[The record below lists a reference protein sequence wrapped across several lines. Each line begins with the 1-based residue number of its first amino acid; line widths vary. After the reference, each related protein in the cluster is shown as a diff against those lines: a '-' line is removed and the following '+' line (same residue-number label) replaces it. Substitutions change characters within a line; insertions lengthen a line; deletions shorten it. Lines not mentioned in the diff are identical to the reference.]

1 MKKFLVVLLSLGLIL
16 AFGMTASAAD
26 VKFSGGWYVVGAYD
40 SNKLLSDPDAYS
52 KAYFYTRTRIQPVF
66 QVAEGLTFTTRID
79 ALEKQWGQTDWR
91 GGFDDKTNSRRQ
103 QQQITTSASGSPKA
117 QENFEFERAYV
128 VFKTA
133 VGLVEAG
140 YMSSGKF
147 GTDFGDDENTRPRVK
162 LTAPFGPFTLLLVY
176 EKLFD
181 SDTSSQ
187 VAGTN
192 TLVHEVDKDMDSYFL
207 AGVYKFA
214 QGEAG
219 ILFRYN
225 VFNATMVQASLANA
239 FKAKTWAVPVYM
251 RGTFGPVYVEGEFIY
266 LGGKAREYVNPTV
279 ATPDVDAQGY
289 GAYVKA
295 RMNFGPAY
303 AGLQASYSSGDDG
316 SDVSKSKT
324 GPTSPDLNF
333 GLILGRDE
341 LQTWENSNG
350 SATGL
355 GANGNGQSAF
365 GDGAKSNMLIGS
377 LFAGMN
383 PTPKTNVEFMI
394 IKAKVNEVSV
404 KTPTI
409 DKDLGWE
416 FDLTASY
423 KIYDN
428 LTYMVGAGYLL
439 SGDYFK
445 GNKPNASVGNDYL
458 LLNRLSLSF

>member
-26 VKFSGGWYVVGAYD
+26 VKFSGSWYVVGAYD
-40 SNKLLSDPDAYS
+40 SNKLLSDDPGVPYS

-66 QVAEGLTFTTRID
+66 VVAEGLTFTTRID

-91 GGFDDKTNSRRQ
+91 GSFDDKTNSRRQ
-103 QQQITTSASGSPKA
+103 VPVVTTAAGSSPKT

-128 VFKTA
+128 GFKTA

-140 YMSSGKF
+140 YMSSGKWA
-147 GTDFGDDENTRPRVK
+147 TDFGDDENTRPRVK
-162 LTAPFGPFTLLLVY
+162 LTAPFGPFTLLAVY

-181 SDTSSQ
+181 SDTSQ
-187 VAGTN
+187 QGTAPN
-192 TLVHEVDKDMDSYFL
+192 TLAHEVDKDMDSYFL
-207 AGVYKFA
+207 AGVYKFGA
-214 QGEAG
+214 GEG
-219 ILFRYN
+219 GLLFRYN
-225 VFNATMVQASLANA
+225 VFNATMVPVATA
-239 FKAKTWAVPVYM
+239 FKAKTWALAPYFK
-251 RGTFGPVYVEGEFIY
+251 GTFGPVYVEGEFIY
-266 LGGKAREYVNPTV
+266 IGGKAREYVNPTV
-279 ATPDVDAQGY
+279 ATPDVDQQGY
-289 GAYVKA
+289 GAWIYAKANVGPMYV
-295 RMNFGPAY
+295 G
-303 AGLQASYSSGDDG
+303 GSILYSSGDDG
-316 SDVSKSKT
+316 SDVSKAKT
-324 GPTSPDLNF
+324 GPTSPDLNI

-350 SATGL
+350 PTIGL
-355 GANGNGQSAF
+355 GANGNGQSALN
-365 GDGAKSNMLIGS
+365 DGAKSNMLMAS
-377 LFAGMN
+377 LFVGMN
-383 PTPKTNVEFMI
+383 PTPKSNVEFMI
-394 IKAKVNEVSV
+394 VKAKVNEVSV

-445 GNKPNASVGNDYL
+445 GNKPNAVVGNDYL
-458 LLNRLSLSF
+458 LLNKLSLSF